1 MHIKQV
7 IISGFRSFRSQGEI
21 EAFSP
26 TTNCVVGRNGSGKSN
41 LFDSIQFVLLAP
53 KFVNLRQEERQALL
67 HEGAGTAVM
76 SAFVEVVFDNSDSRL
91 AVEGQGDE
99 VVLRR
104 TVGLKK
110 DEFFLNRKRVQ
121 RNEVMSL
128 LESAGFSKS
137 NPYFIVQ
144 QGKVNALCLMADSER
159 LALLKEVAGTTVYD
173 EKRKASLEQMST
185 NQSEMTKITEVISY
199 INTRL
204 DELEG
209 EKEELAAYQG
219 LDRSRRALEYTLHDR
234 ELRKAREKLDQVEYE
249 RAEAAES
256 LSSLHE
262 AARTTH
268 DLIRAEERSLA
279 QDAAALRRARKDAV
293 VLEGEAGSA
302 VAERTRL
309 EMEVRELRERVRS
322 DEAACTDA
330 RGEMKRV
337 RAEIDRTRTELDGRA
352 MPRYDAARRAAEDAT
367 LGRDRC
373 VRDADALYAKQG
385 RGRAYRT
392 EVERDAALRAQ
403 IADLR
408 SAAKKKEAEIS
419 SKEDLLASSRRSV
432 VKEAEDLKHEERS
445 LAQRSD
451 NLARLATVSA
461 GKQTERNAL
470 AEDRRVRWRDLE
482 EIADKLHDSRD
493 GLRRATQDLRK
504 SMSRATGVGLENL
517 ARIVAEENVRGY
529 YGPVVENLEL
539 IDDKYRTAV
548 EVCAGDSFF
557 HVIVDTDSTAAKLM
571 TRLEKEKLGRVTFL
585 PLNRLDTPQVQYPD
599 STDVVPVINRCI
611 RFDSKV
617 SRAMRHIFSRKLLAK
632 DNDSAALWSDYAG
645 MDAVTVHGDEVN
657 RKGALT
663 GGYHDQTKSRLG
675 AFASVKSAT
684 RTVETLEASQRELQ
698 AKTNA
703 VDQTISSLQ
712 SEIQEAERK
721 QARLRTVMEQSNRDI
736 AAKRVRIEK
745 RAETE
750 NELEAALPT
759 MRADAEGWKSQ
770 VLALDAEI
778 GTKLSSTLSEAERE
792 QLEGLLAQQKDLE
805 KNLEKASAALA
816 EVSVEKERLSAHLKD
831 NLLRRQSELEE
842 SLNPVNRADA
852 ESAGAQMAE
861 RKFSLEQEEA
871 ELRVAETA
879 ADKLTRKLD
888 EVKKIESQRYAATSK
903 AKVELD
909 RLNGV
914 DMENRAKLEAAT
926 DTAES
931 HLNKRSMWVSKREEY
946 MGKIQELGSIPSSD
960 LPAHVG
966 KSIKELMKGL
976 DGVNKK
982 LKKYSHVN
990 KKAYD
995 QYVNFSEQREELLV
1009 RKQELDRG
1017 AEKVQELVDSLDRQ
1031 KDEAINRTFN
1041 GVSMHFKDVWKELVP
1056 SGEGRLIMRTA
1067 IEDDEQPQTDGGVP
1081 DVNMYR
1087 GVQVEVKFSSGGE
1100 NYLMSQ
1106 LSGGQKALVAMG
1118 LIFAI
1123 QRCDPAPFYLFDELD
1138 QALDSS
1144 YRASVASL
1152 IQRQANID
1160 PNNPT
1165 QFICSTFRPELVQVA
1180 NRCFGISHQNK
1191 VSNIH
1196 VLSKTDAL
1204 GFISNLM
1211 GQEEAVGEVSTAPSN
1226 LKSSAATEPSGRDA
1240 RKNKRSRPTVPK
1252 E

>member
-1 MHIKQV
+1 
-7 IISGFRSFRSQGEI
+7 
-21 EAFSP
+21 
-26 TTNCVVGRNGSGKSN
+26 
-41 LFDSIQFVLLAP
+41 
-53 KFVNLRQEERQALL
+53 
-67 HEGAGTAVM
+67 
-76 SAFVEVVFDNSDSRL
+76 
-91 AVEGQGDE
+91 
-99 VVLRR
+99 
-104 TVGLKK
+104 
-110 DEFFLNRKRVQ
+110 
-121 RNEVMSL
+121 
-128 LESAGFSKS
+128 
-137 NPYFIVQ
+137 
-144 QGKVNALCLMADSER
+144 
-159 LALLKEVAGTTVYD
+159 
-173 EKRKASLEQMST
+173 
-185 NQSEMTKITEVISY
+185 
-199 INTRL
+199 
-204 DELEG
+204 
-209 EKEELAAYQG
+209 
-219 LDRSRRALEYTLHDR
+219 
-234 ELRKAREKLDQVEYE
+234 
-249 RAEAAES
+249 
-256 LSSLHE
+256 
-262 AARTTH
+262 
-268 DLIRAEERSLA
+268 
-279 QDAAALRRARKDAV
+279 
-293 VLEGEAGSA
+293 
-302 VAERTRL
+302 
-309 EMEVRELRERVRS
+309 
-322 DEAACTDA
+322 
-330 RGEMKRV
+330 
-337 RAEIDRTRTELDGRA
+337 
-352 MPRYDAARRAAEDAT
+352 
-367 LGRDRC
+367 
-373 VRDADALYAKQG
+373 
-385 RGRAYRT
+385 
-392 EVERDAALRAQ
+392 
-403 IADLR
+403 
-408 SAAKKKEAEIS
+408 
-419 SKEDLLASSRRSV
+419 
-432 VKEAEDLKHEERS
+432 
-445 LAQRSD
+445 
-451 NLARLATVSA
+451 
-461 GKQTERNAL
+461 
-470 AEDRRVRWRDLE
+470 
-482 EIADKLHDSRD
+482 
-493 GLRRATQDLRK
+493 
-504 SMSRATGVGLENL
+504 
-517 ARIVAEENVRGY
+517 
-529 YGPVVENLEL
+529 
-539 IDDKYRTAV
+539 
-548 EVCAGDSFF
+548 
-557 HVIVDTDSTAAKLM
+557 
-571 TRLEKEKLGRVTFL
+571 
-585 PLNRLDTPQVQYPD
+585 
-599 STDVVPVINRCI
+599 
-611 RFDSKV
+611 
-617 SRAMRHIFSRKLLAK
+617 
-632 DNDSAALWSDYAG
+632 
-645 MDAVTVHGDEVN
+645 
-657 RKGALT
+657 
-663 GGYHDQTKSRLG
+663 
-675 AFASVKSAT
+675 
-684 RTVETLEASQRELQ
+684 
-698 AKTNA
+698 
-703 VDQTISSLQ
+703 
-712 SEIQEAERK
+712 
-721 QARLRTVMEQSNRDI
+721 
-736 AAKRVRIEK
+736 
-745 RAETE
+745 
-750 NELEAALPT
+750 
-759 MRADAEGWKSQ
+759 
-770 VLALDAEI
+770 
-778 GTKLSSTLSEAERE
+778 
-792 QLEGLLAQQKDLE
+792 
-805 KNLEKASAALA
+805 
-816 EVSVEKERLSAHLKD
+816 
-831 NLLRRQSELEE
+831 
-842 SLNPVNRADA
+842 
-852 ESAGAQMAE
+852 MAE

-995 QYVNFSEQREELLV
+995 QYVNFSEQRGELLV

-1226 LKSSAATEPSGRDA
+1226 LKSSATAEPSGRDA
-1240 RKNKRSRPTVPK
+1240 RKNKRSRQAVPK